1 VHVSAL
7 APRADGAG
15 VASGIILA
23 GSNSPMCPLHV
34 GTSTGDSAPTMQA
47 DSALA
52 VEATTAPTK
61 AKDAFADLR

>member
-1 VHVSAL
+1 VHASAL
-7 APRADGAG
+7 VPRADGAV

-34 GTSTGDSAPTMQA
+34 GTSTGDSTPTTQA

-52 VEATTAPTK
+52 VEATTAPMK
-61 AKDAFADLR
+61 AKNSFANLR